1 MVLSANA
8 SDYIPMNASPALS
21 PLAELESA
29 IHYRF
34 SDRALLEQAM
44 THRSYGR
51 NHYERLEFL
60 GDSILNAVVAEALY
74 QAFPDLPEGDLSRLR
89 ANLVCQDQLVSVAEE
104 LHLSRYLRL
113 GEGELKSGGQ
123 HRPSILADTVESLY
137 GALWRDGGF
146 EAAQQVILGAFA
158 TRIGAIDLNRLP
170 SAKDA
175 KTRLQEWLQGRRSA
189 LPTYESPSITG
200 AAHAQTFEVL
210 CRVPEFAIE
219 GRGTG
224 VTRRAAE
231 QQAAELVLQQ
241 LEAIPAGSKKK
252 GGAG

>member
-1 MVLSANA
+1 
-8 SDYIPMNASPALS
+8 MNASPAQVTLT
-21 PLAELESA
+21 ELESA
-29 IHYRF
+29 IAYRF
-34 SDRALLEQAM
+34 ADRALLEQAM

-60 GDSILNAVVAEALY
+60 GDSILNAVVAESLY
-74 QAFPDLPEGDLSRLR
+74 QHFPDLPEGDLSRLR
-89 ANLVCQDQLVSVAEE
+89 ANLVCQEQLVSVAEE
-104 LHLSRYLRL
+104 LKLGRYLRL

-146 EAAQQVILGAFA
+146 AAAQQVILTAFA
-158 TRIGAIDLNRLP
+158 PRIAAIDLSRLP

-175 KTRLQEWLQGRRSA
+175 QTRLQEWLQGRRCA
-189 LPTYESPSITG
+189 LPTYELPNITG

-210 CRVPEFAIE
+210 CRVPEFSIE
-219 GRGTG
+219 GRGSG

-231 QQAAELVLQQ
+231 QQAAEWVLQQ
-241 LEAIPAGSKKK
+241 LEALPAGANKKK
-252 GGAG
+252 GGAS

>member
-1 MVLSANA
+1 
-8 SDYIPMNASPALS
+8 MNVSPTQTV
-21 PLAELESA
+21 LAELESV
-29 IHYRF
+29 IQYRF
-34 SDRALLEQAM
+34 TDRALLEQAL

-89 ANLVCQDQLVSVAEE
+89 ANLVCQEQLVSVADE
-104 LHLSRYLRL
+104 LKLSRYLRL

-146 EAAQQVILGAFA
+146 VAAQQVILSAFA
-158 TRIGAIDLNRLP
+158 SRIAAIDLSRLP

-175 KTRLQEWLQGRRSA
+175 KTRLQEWLQGRRCA
-189 LPTYESPSITG
+189 LPTYESPNITG

-210 CRVPEFAIE
+210 CRIPDFSVE
-219 GRGTG
+219 GRGSG

-231 QQAAELVLQQ
+231 QQAAEQVLQQ
-241 LEAIPAGSKKK
+241 LEALPTKGKQR
-252 GGAG
+252 GGA

>member
-1 MVLSANA
+1 
-8 SDYIPMNASPALS
+8 MNASPTQTV
-21 PLAELESA
+21 LAELEA
-29 IHYRF
+29 VIQYRF
-34 SDRALLEQAM
+34 SDRALLEQAL

-74 QAFPDLPEGDLSRLR
+74 QAFPELPEGDLSRLR

-104 LHLSRYLRL
+104 LKLGRYLRL

-146 EAAQQVILGAFA
+146 AAAQQVILSAFA
-158 TRIGAIDLNRLP
+158 TRIAAIDLDRLP
-170 SAKDA
+170 AAKDA
-175 KTRLQEWLQGRRSA
+175 KTRLQEWLQGRHCA
-189 LPTYESPSITG
+189 LPIYESPNVTG

-210 CRVPEFAIE
+210 CRVPAFCVE
-219 GRGTG
+219 GRGSG

-241 LEAIPAGSKKK
+241 LEALPAADKKK
-252 GGAG
+252 GGA

>member
-1 MVLSANA
+1 
-8 SDYIPMNASPALS
+8 MNVSPTQTV
-21 PLAELESA
+21 LAELESV
-29 IHYRF
+29 IQYRF
-34 SDRALLEQAM
+34 TDRALLEQAL

-74 QAFPDLPEGDLSRLR
+74 QSFPDLPEGDLSRLR
-89 ANLVCQDQLVSVAEE
+89 ANLVCQEQLVSVADE
-104 LHLSRYLRL
+104 LKLSRYLRL

-146 EAAQQVILGAFA
+146 AAAQQVILSAFA
-158 TRIGAIDLNRLP
+158 SRIAAIDLSRLP

-175 KTRLQEWLQGRRSA
+175 KTRLQEWLQGRRCA
-189 LPTYESPSITG
+189 LPTYESPNITG

-210 CRVPEFAIE
+210 CRVPDFSVE
-219 GRGTG
+219 GRGSG

-231 QQAAELVLQQ
+231 QQAAEQVLQQ
-241 LEAIPAGSKKK
+241 LEALPTKGKQR
-252 GGAG
+252 GGA

>member
-1 MVLSANA
+1 
-8 SDYIPMNASPALS
+8 MNKSPTQAV
-21 PLAELESA
+21 LAELEA
-29 IHYRF
+29 VIQYRF
-34 SDRALLEQAM
+34 TDRALLEQAL

-89 ANLVCQDQLVSVAEE
+89 ANLVCQEQLVSVAEE
-104 LHLSRYLRL
+104 LKLSRYLRL

-146 EAAQQVILGAFA
+146 EAARQVILSAFA
-158 TRIGAIDLNRLP
+158 SRIAAIDLKRLP

-175 KTRLQEWLQGRRSA
+175 KTRLQEWLQGRRHA
-189 LPTYESPSITG
+189 LPTYESPNISG
-200 AAHAQTFEVL
+200 AAHAQTFEVV
-210 CRVPEFAIE
+210 CRVPELSVEA
-219 GRGTG
+219 RGTG

-231 QQAAELVLQQ
+231 QEAAEGVLRQ
-241 LEAIPAGSKKK
+241 LETLSADADKHK
-252 GGAG
+252 GRGR